1 MEEYF
6 DVLDE
11 EGNLTGTTK
20 SKSEVHTKKKK
31 YLKLCT
37 WHGKNLKILY
47 TQMKLLYE
55 ITHMRF

>member
-20 SKSEVHTKKKK
+20 SKSELHTKKKK

-37 WHGKNLKILY
+37 
-47 TQMKLLYE
+47 
-55 ITHMRF
+55 